1 MENNDNQNLTQ
12 KTISGIIW
20 KLAERLGAQIVTLLV
35 SIILARILLPKDYG
49 IVSIVTIVITILNVF
64 VTYGLGTSLIQK
76 KNSDQLDFST
86 VFYSGIILSLLLYGI
101 LFFIA
106 EPIAIFY
113 ENEQITWV
121 LRVMGLRLPL
131 AAINSVQ
138 QAYVSKKMIFRKFF
152 FATLFGTIISGIV
165 GITMAYNGYGVWSLV
180 AQYLTNVLIDTIVLF
195 IIVKWRPSLVFS
207 FNRLKKLFSYGWK
220 LLVSGLLD
228 TGYNELRSLIIG
240 KKYSTTDLAFYDKGK
255 QFPSLVVTNVN
266 SSISSVLFSAMSRIQ
281 DSKEK
286 VKEATR
292 KSIRICSYLIFPC
305 MVGLAAVAEPFV
317 KVVLTDKWL
326 EIVPYLQIMC
336 FVFAF
341 YPVHVA
347 NLEALKATGRSDVFL
362 ILEVVKK
369 ILGIS
374 ILLATMWFGVFWI
387 AMGMT
392 FTTILSCFINAYPN
406 RKLLNY
412 SYKEQFLDLLPNMFI
427 SAIMGILVYFL
438 SYMDSNIYLLL
449 FFQIFV
455 GVTSYIGLSFITKN
469 YSFNYLFMFVKK
481 TMNTIVSK
489 NRNNGNS
496 FYECLMKKEGLLSSY
511 GIDLDDNYVVITKK
525 IKNNE
530 AIIIGIIIDHK
541 FEIKYLKLYNE
552 KKMRKLFDLILN
564 DIYRKYNVTNIVFC
578 LCNESIEQ
586 LERLGYKKWN

>member
-541 FEIKYLKLYNE
+541 FEIKYLKLNNE